1 LTKPVVELRGCTRDY
16 GTVRAV
22 DGLDL
27 AVHEGEFLALLGP
40 SGCGKT
46 TTLNLVAGFVEPTAG
61 RILID
66 GEDVTGRPAHLRG
79 LGVVFQSYALFP
91 HLSVRE
97 NVAFGLRERRVPAA
111 EIGRRVGDA
120 LELVRLDRHGRQ
132 RPAELSG
139 GMQQRVAL
147 ARALVYRPRVLLL
160 DEPLA
165 ALDKKLREEMRVEL
179 RAIQRSVGITTVF
192 VTHDQAEALGLADRI
207 AVLNHGRIEQLGAP
221 REIYERPATRFV
233 ADFIGASTVL
243 RGHAV
248 AADRVTVAAGTLRV
262 AGGGAWPAGADVEL
276 AIRPE
281 RVRLAAGPGDNV
293 LDARVEGLVYQGAQ
307 TEVTARLDDG
317 QRVLVFVTEPAPV
330 PLAPGQ
336 TVRLHLPA
344 DAFMVLA
351 WVACGSAWTSAG
363 RSRTSSPPTSPDARG
378 RARCRRRP
386 RIPPT
391 GCSPAWPS
399 SAGRRGPGPR
409 WPTARPW
416 SPTPSSSAAAPAR
429 RW

>member
-1 LTKPVVELRGCTRDY
+1 MELRGCTRDY
-16 GTVRAV
+16 GAVRAV
-22 DGLDL
+22 DALDL

-46 TTLNLVAGFVEPTAG
+46 TTLNLIAGFVEPTAG

-66 GEDVTGRPAHLRG
+66 GEDVTGRPPHLRA

-97 NVAFGLRERRVPAA
+97 NVAFGLRERRVTAA
-111 EIGRRVGDA
+111 EIERRVAEA
-120 LELVRLDRHGRQ
+120 LELVRLDARGRQ

-165 ALDKKLREEMRVEL
+165 ALDKKLREEMRDEL
-179 RAIQRSVGITTVF
+179 RAIQRSVGITTIF
-192 VTHDQAEALGLADRI
+192 VTHDQAEALGLSDRI
-207 AVLNHGRIEQLGAP
+207 AVMSRGRIEQLGTP
-221 REIYERPATRFV
+221 REIYERPVTRFV
-233 ADFIGASTVL
+233 ADFIGASSML
-243 RGHAV
+243 RGRAV
-248 AADRVTVAAGTLRV
+248 AADRVVVTGGPPLRV
-262 AGGGAWPAGADVEL
+262 QGGAALRAGEEVEL

-281 RVRLAAGPGDNV
+281 RVRLAPGPGDNV

-317 QRVLVFVTEPAPV
+317 QRVLAFVTEPTSV
-330 PLAPGQ
+330 PLQLGQ
-336 TVRLHLPA
+336 IVRLHLPA

-351 WVACGSAWTSAG
+351 
-363 RSRTSSPPTSPDARG
+363 
-378 RARCRRRP
+378 
-386 RIPPT
+386 
-391 GCSPAWPS
+391 
-399 SAGRRGPGPR
+399 
-409 WPTARPW
+409 
-416 SPTPSSSAAAPAR
+416 
-429 RW
+429 

>member
-1 LTKPVVELRGCTRDY
+1 LTKAVVELRGCTRDY
-16 GTVRAV
+16 GAVRAV

-27 AVHEGEFLALLGP
+27 TVDEGEFLALLGP

-46 TTLNLVAGFVEPTAG
+46 TTLNLIAGFVEPTAG

-97 NVAFGLRERRVPAA
+97 NVAFGLRERRVSAA
-111 EIGRRVGDA
+111 EIERRVGDA
-120 LELVRLDRHGRQ
+120 LELVRLDRQGRQ
-132 RPAELSG
+132 RPSELSG

-165 ALDKKLREEMRVEL
+165 ALDRKLREGMRDEL
-179 RAIQRSVGITTVF
+179 RAIQRAVGITTVF

-207 AVLNHGRIEQLGAP
+207 GVMNGGRLEQLGAP
-221 REIYERPATRFV
+221 REIYDRPATRFV

-243 RGHAV
+243 RGRAL
-248 AADRVTVAAGTLRV
+248 AADRVAV
-262 AGGGAWPAGADVEL
+262 AGSNLHVGGRALPLGADVEL

-281 RVRLAAGPGDNV
+281 RVRLAPGPGHNV

-307 TEVTARLDDG
+307 TEVTARLGDG
-317 QRVLVFVTEPAPV
+317 QRVLVFVTEPTPAS
-330 PLAPGQ
+330 LAIGQ
-336 TVRLHLPA
+336 MLRLHLPA

-351 WVACGSAWTSAG
+351 
-363 RSRTSSPPTSPDARG
+363 
-378 RARCRRRP
+378 
-386 RIPPT
+386 
-391 GCSPAWPS
+391 
-399 SAGRRGPGPR
+399 
-409 WPTARPW
+409 
-416 SPTPSSSAAAPAR
+416 
-429 RW
+429 

>member
-1 LTKPVVELRGCTRDY
+1 LTTPVVELRGCTRDF
-16 GTVRAV
+16 GAVRAV
-22 DGLDL
+22 DALDL
-27 AVHEGEFLALLGP
+27 AVAEGEFLALLGP

-61 RILID
+61 RVLID
-66 GEDVTGRPAHLRG
+66 GEDVTGRPPHLRG

-97 NVAFGLRERRVPAA
+97 NVAFGLRERRAPAA
-111 EIGRRVGDA
+111 EIERRVGDA

-132 RPAELSG
+132 RPVELSG

-165 ALDKKLREEMRVEL
+165 ALDRKLREGMRDEL
-179 RAIQRSVGITTVF
+179 RAIQRTVGVTTIF

-207 AVLNHGRIEQLGAP
+207 AVMNRGRIEQLGAP

-233 ADFIGASTVL
+233 ADFIGASSVL
-243 RGHAV
+243 RGRAV
-248 AADRVTVAAGTLRV
+248 AADRVAVATATLRV
-262 AGGGAWPAGADVEL
+262 AGGRAWPVGADVEL

-293 LDARVEGLVYQGAQ
+293 LDARVEALVYQGAQ
-307 TEVTARLDDG
+307 TEVTARLEDG
-317 QRVLVFVTEPAPV
+317 QRVLVVVAEPAPM
-330 PLAPGQ
+330 PLSPGQ
-336 TVRLHLPA
+336 PVRLHLPP

-351 WVACGSAWTSAG
+351 
-363 RSRTSSPPTSPDARG
+363 
-378 RARCRRRP
+378 
-386 RIPPT
+386 
-391 GCSPAWPS
+391 
-399 SAGRRGPGPR
+399 
-409 WPTARPW
+409 
-416 SPTPSSSAAAPAR
+416 
-429 RW
+429 